1 MKTKNI
7 ENIILAAERITE
19 IKREEIFS
27 SRKRKAVNIK
37 LVIANLL
44 SEAGLRK
51 IEISKILKCSHAAID
66 YYFKQH
72 EALKE
77 SDKSFRQLKHEIEQE
92 YVILCWSGD

>member
-1 MKTKNI
+1 MKTKDI
-7 ENIILAAERITE
+7 ENIILAAECITG
-19 IKREEIFS
+19 IKREEMFS
-27 SRKRKAVNIK
+27 SRKRKSVNGK

-66 YYFKQH
+66 YYFKQY

-77 SDKSFRQLKHEIEQE
+77 SDKSFRQLKHKIEQE